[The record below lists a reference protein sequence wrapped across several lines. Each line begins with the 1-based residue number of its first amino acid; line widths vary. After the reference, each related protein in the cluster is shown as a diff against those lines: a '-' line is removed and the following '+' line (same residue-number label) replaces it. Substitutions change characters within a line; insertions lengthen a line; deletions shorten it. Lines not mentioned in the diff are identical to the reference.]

1 MIISMIASRAYFQH
15 TLPANSCTVAVAGTG
30 RGGRGRPPS
39 PGEGAERAAGLG
51 RRGAENGERREKEE
65 EDTWALHVSGC
76 GGERTKAAVEIWRVQ
91 IKSLLEETT

>member
-1 MIISMIASRAYFQH
+1 MGPPG

-65 EDTWALHVSGC
+65 EDTWALHISGC

-91 IKSLLEETT
+91 IESLLEETS